1 MDRQAILEK
10 LTTVM
15 AELFGLDRSTLTPE
29 VRFEDLE
36 LTSLDAIEL
45 VIELQSFTGRK
56 VAEGRLREVRTIGD
70 MVSVFEGQQ
79 APGDG
84 A

>member
-15 AELFGLDRSTLTPE
+15 AELFGLDRATLTPE

-36 LTSLDAIEL
+36 LTSLDAIDL
-45 VIELQSFTGRK
+45 VIELQSFTGHK
-56 VAEGRLREVRTIGD
+56 VEEARLREVRTIGE
-70 MVSVFEGQQ
+70 MVSVFESQR
-79 APGDG
+79 APDDS

>member
-1 MDRQAILEK
+1 MDRQAILDR

-15 AELFGLDRSTLTPE
+15 AELFGLDRSTLTSE

-36 LTSLDAIEL
+36 LTSLDAIDL
-45 VIELQSFTGRK
+45 VIELQTFTGRK
-56 VAEGRLREVRTIGD
+56 VAERRLREVRTIGD
-70 MVSVFEGQQ
+70 MVSAFESQQ
-79 APGDG
+79 GPGDS

>member
-1 MDRQAILEK
+1 LDRQAILEK

-36 LTSLDAIEL
+36 LTSLDAIDL
-45 VIELQSFTGRK
+45 VIELQAFTGRK
-56 VAEGRLREVRTIGD
+56 VAEARLREVRTIGD
-70 MVSVFEGQQ
+70 MVAVFESQQ
-79 APGDG
+79 APGDS

>member
-56 VAEGRLREVRTIGD
+56 VAEARLREVRTIGD
-70 MVSVFEGQQ
+70 MVAAFESEPAQ
-79 APGDG
+79 GDS